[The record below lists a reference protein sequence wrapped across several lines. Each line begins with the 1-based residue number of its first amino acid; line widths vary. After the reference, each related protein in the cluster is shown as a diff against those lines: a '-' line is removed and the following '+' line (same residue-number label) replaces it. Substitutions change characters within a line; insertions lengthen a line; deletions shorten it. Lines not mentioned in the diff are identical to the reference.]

1 MTEKKY
7 ILCKTNSESFADGW
21 QIYREVER
29 LNGCVGYKYGYYWIR
44 DEYII
49 KKYPLESLKL
59 DWIELEKRHEPTFFE
74 KIKMRF
80 GIKYPEI
87 DYQRPKEK
95 GLVIVDYGE
104 LMEVAEVTPL
114 KDGGCH
120 WVTEL
125 DSYMKPKKW
134 AYLSN
139 KIKEL

>member
-1 MTEKKY
+1 MEKY
-7 ILCKTNSESFADGW
+7 ILGKTNSEYFAEGW

-29 LNGCVGYKYGYYWIR
+29 LNGSVGYKFGDCWIR

-49 KKYPLESLKL
+49 EMYPLESLEL

-87 DYQRPKEK
+87 DYQRPKEE
-95 GLVIVDYGE
+95 GLAIVDYSGF
-104 LMEVAEVTPL
+104 MEVAEVTPL
-114 KDGGCH
+114 KDGGCS

-125 DSYMKPKKW
+125 STYMKPKRW
-134 AYLSN
+134 AYMPT
-139 KIKEL
+139 KIK